1 MMCIFVCVVVV
12 WSLSICIH
20 SPIFRINSSSY
31 YVTSGYELGLVWMKG
46 HKHIHTS
53 YVTSYMTIFRKK
65 NLHFPPSYILIKKLW
80 MRLHSFICNHASFN
94 MTMNLQFIE
103 KARQKRLHISGVA
116 LPPVKSLTVNTILHY
131 SLPSKYFKGLMSYAQ
146 VGFFI
151 LCLNE
156 WYSISALVHKVTYS
170 RLCIGFWKKLLF
182 VCNLMIVLGFGLS
195 EIATCLTIP
204 RVWYYNH

>member
-1 MMCIFVCVVVV
+1 MLNLICKQIVKIICCTISWNQIWFFFIFLFWGRFCQF
-12 WSLSICIH
+12 W
-20 SPIFRINSSSY
+20 
-31 YVTSGYELGLVWMKG
+31 
-46 HKHIHTS
+46 
-53 YVTSYMTIFRKK
+53 
-65 NLHFPPSYILIKKLW
+65 ILKTWTLK
-80 MRLHSFICNHASFN
+80 SF
-94 MTMNLQFIE
+94 L
-103 KARQKRLHISGVA
+103 
-116 LPPVKSLTVNTILHY
+116 VNTNLHY
-131 SLPSKYFKGLMSYAQ
+131 SLPSKYFKGHMSYAQ